1 MDIVH
6 WLLTPGILIVLA
18 FAGVL
23 RPTGL
28 AGRTGAERRQDA
40 WREAVAKWLN
50 KGE

>member
-1 MDIVH
+1 M
-6 WLLTPGILIVLA
+6 VLA

-23 RPTGL
+23 RPTDL
-28 AGRTGAERRQDA
+28 AGRTSAERQQDA